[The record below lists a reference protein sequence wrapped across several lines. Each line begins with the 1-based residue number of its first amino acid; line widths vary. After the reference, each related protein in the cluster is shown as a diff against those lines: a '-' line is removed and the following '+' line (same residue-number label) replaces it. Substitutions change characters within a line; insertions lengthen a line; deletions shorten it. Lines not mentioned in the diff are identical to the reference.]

1 MQKNNCKLSK
11 KRYDIS
17 NNWWIKPLLLEKII
31 NNIKILCN
39 KKSVEFVDTSI
50 IEQIEMKMIRPSSF
64 AVRDK
69 FQKYCEDDEFLII
82 SIREHGL
89 IQPILIRPLSHG
101 FEIVAGHRRYQAC
114 KSLRWRFIPC
124 KIREMTNKQ
133 AFEIQLSENIQRKSM
148 DPIEEA
154 EAFRRYVIDFGWGG
168 VSDLAQ
174 KIGKSEEYVS
184 HRIQLLKLSE
194 EIKNKIV
201 SNRLNVSKAIEITT
215 IPIEKQSQIVGEII
229 KKNLSVKRIRELK
242 MILRDNI
249 TEDYNNIC
257 LSDSNNYF
265 SKSLKI
271 TKKASLSLKVTLARI
286 DNLIEESQI
295 SIDPEQRTEIINFLM
310 EIRIRIHELI
320 DDTIKFKNY
329 NKKIFRGKKNAN
341 N

>member
-1 MQKNNCKLSK
+1 MA
-11 KRYDIS
+11 
-17 NNWWIKPLLLEKII
+17 
-31 NNIKILCN
+31 
-39 KKSVEFVDTSI
+39 FVDTSI
-50 IEQIEMKMIRPSSF
+50 IEQIEMKMIHHSSF

-69 FQKYCEDDEFLII
+69 FQRYSEDNESLVT

-124 KIREMTNKQ
+124 KIRELTDKQ

-168 VSDLAQ
+168 VSDLAK

-184 HRIQLLKLSE
+184 HRIQLLKLPD
-194 EIKNKIV
+194 EIKKKIA
-201 SNRLNVSKAIEITT
+201 SQLLNVSKAIEISA

-229 KKNLSVKRIRELK
+229 ENNLSVKRIRELK
-242 MILRDNI
+242 MILRDNV
-249 TEDYNNIC
+249 TEDCNDKELVNTKNHI
-257 LSDSNNYF
+257 

-271 TKKASLSLKVTLARI
+271 TKKASLSLKVNLARI
-286 DNLIEESQI
+286 DNLIEEAQI
-295 SIDPEQRTEIINFLM
+295 SIEPENRTEITNFLM
-310 EIRIRIHELI
+310 ELRIRIHELI

-329 NKKIFRGKKNAN
+329 NKKSLRCKN
-341 N
+341 

>member
-1 MQKNNCKLSK
+1 M
-11 KRYDIS
+11 
-17 NNWWIKPLLLEKII
+17 
-31 NNIKILCN
+31 
-39 KKSVEFVDTSI
+39 EFVDTSI
-50 IEQIEMKMIRPSSF
+50 IEQIEMKMIHPSSF

-69 FQKYCEDDEFLII
+69 FQKYCEDDESLII

-124 KIREMTNKQ
+124 KICEMTNKQ

-168 VSDLAQ
+168 VSDLAK

-194 EIKNKIV
+194 ETQKKIA
-201 SNRLNVSKAIEITT
+201 SNMLNVSKAIEIST

-229 KKNLSVKRIRELK
+229 QNNLSVKRIRELK

-249 TEDYNNIC
+249 TEDYTNIGFANG
-257 LSDSNNYF
+257 NNYL

-295 SIDPEQRTEIINFLM
+295 SIEPEQRTEIINFLM
-310 EIRIRIHELI
+310 ELRIRIHELI

-329 NKKIFRGKKNAN
+329 NKKKIFRGKKNTSK
-341 N
+341 

>member
-1 MQKNNCKLSK
+1 M
-11 KRYDIS
+11 
-17 NNWWIKPLLLEKII
+17 
-31 NNIKILCN
+31 
-39 KKSVEFVDTSI
+39 EFVDTSI

-69 FQKYCEDDEFLII
+69 FQKYCEDDESLII

-124 KIREMTNKQ
+124 KICEMTNKQ

-168 VSDLAQ
+168 VSDLAK

-194 EIKNKIV
+194 ETQKKIA
-201 SNRLNVSKAIEITT
+201 SNMLNVSKAIEIST

-229 KKNLSVKRIRELK
+229 TNKLSVKRIRELK

-249 TEDYNNIC
+249 TEDYTNIGFANGT
-257 LSDSNNYF
+257 NNYL

-295 SIDPEQRTEIINFLM
+295 SIEPEQRTEIINFLM
-310 EIRIRIHELI
+310 ELRIRIHELI

-329 NKKIFRGKKNAN
+329 NKKKIFRGKKNTSK
-341 N
+341 

>member
-1 MQKNNCKLSK
+1 
-11 KRYDIS
+11 
-17 NNWWIKPLLLEKII
+17 
-31 NNIKILCN
+31 
-39 KKSVEFVDTSI
+39 VEFVDTSI
-50 IEQIEMKMIRPSSF
+50 IEQIEIKMIRPSSF

-69 FQKYCEDDEFLII
+69 FQKYCEDDESLII

-124 KIREMTNKQ
+124 KICEMTNKQ

-168 VSDLAQ
+168 VSDLAK

-194 EIKNKIV
+194 ETQKKIA
-201 SNRLNVSKAIEITT
+201 SNMLNVSKAIEIST
-215 IPIEKQSQIVGEII
+215 IPIERQSQIVGEII
-229 KKNLSVKRIRELK
+229 KNNLSVKKIRELK
-242 MILRDNI
+242 MILRDHS
-249 TEDYNNIC
+249 TEDYTNIGFANA
-257 LSDSNNYF
+257 NNYL

-295 SIDPEQRTEIINFLM
+295 SIEPEQRTDIINFLM
-310 EIRIRIHELI
+310 ELRIRIHELI
-320 DDTIKFKNY
+320 DDTIKFKKY
-329 NKKIFRGKKNAN
+329 NKKIYRGKKNTLN
-341 N
+341 

>member
-1 MQKNNCKLSK
+1 M
-11 KRYDIS
+11 
-17 NNWWIKPLLLEKII
+17 
-31 NNIKILCN
+31 
-39 KKSVEFVDTSI
+39 EFVDTSI

-69 FQKYCEDDEFLII
+69 FQKYCEDDESLII

-89 IQPILIRPLSHG
+89 IQPILIRPLSHK

-124 KIREMTNKQ
+124 KICEMTNKQ

-168 VSDLAQ
+168 VSDLAK

-194 EIKNKIV
+194 ETQKKIA
-201 SNRLNVSKAIEITT
+201 SNMLNVSTAIEIST

-229 KKNLSVKRIRELK
+229 KNNLSVKRIRELK

-249 TEDYNNIC
+249 TEDYTNIGFANG
-257 LSDSNNYF
+257 NNYL

-295 SIDPEQRTEIINFLM
+295 SIEPEQRTEIINFLM
-310 EIRIRIHELI
+310 ELRIRIHELI

-329 NKKIFRGKKNAN
+329 NKKKIFRGKKNTSN
-341 N
+341 

>member
-1 MQKNNCKLSK
+1 
-11 KRYDIS
+11 
-17 NNWWIKPLLLEKII
+17 
-31 NNIKILCN
+31 
-39 KKSVEFVDTSI
+39 VEFVDTSI

-69 FQKYCEDDEFLII
+69 FQKYCEDDESLII

-168 VSDLAQ
+168 VSDLAK

-194 EIKNKIV
+194 EIKKKIA
-201 SNRLNVSKAIEITT
+201 SNRLNVSKAIEIST

-229 KKNLSVKRIRELK
+229 ENNLSVKRIRELK

-249 TEDYNNIC
+249 NEEY
-257 LSDSNNYF
+257 SDIGFTNGNNYL

-295 SIDPEQRTEIINFLM
+295 FIEPEQRTETINFLM
-310 EIRIRIHELI
+310 GIRIRIHELI
-320 DDTIKFKNY
+320 DDTIKFKNN
-329 NKKIFRGKKNAN
+329 NKKIFRSKKNTN

>member
-1 MQKNNCKLSK
+1 MAF
-11 KRYDIS
+11 I
-17 NNWWIKPLLLEKII
+17 
-31 NNIKILCN
+31 
-39 KKSVEFVDTSI
+39 DTSI
-50 IEQIEMKMIRPSSF
+50 IEQIEMKIIRNSSF

-69 FQKYCEDDEFLII
+69 FQRFTEDDESLVN

-89 IQPILIRPLSHG
+89 IQPILIRPVSQG

-124 KIREMTNKQ
+124 KIREMTDKQ
-133 AFEIQLSENIQRKSM
+133 AFEIQLTENIQRKSM

-168 VSDLAQ
+168 VSDLGK

-194 EIKNKIV
+194 EIKNKI
-201 SNRLNVSKAIEITT
+201 SSRRLNVSKAIEIST

-229 KKNLSVKRIRELK
+229 ENNLSVKRIRELK
-242 MILRDNI
+242 MILIDNV
-249 TEDYNNIC
+249 TEECNNKG
-257 LSDSNNYF
+257 LVNTNNYI

-271 TKKASLSLKVTLARI
+271 TKKASLSLKVNLARI
-286 DNLIEESQI
+286 DNLIEEAQI
-295 SIDPEQRTEIINFLM
+295 SIEPQYRTEIINFLM
-310 EIRIRIHELI
+310 ELRIRIHELI

-329 NKKIFRGKKNAN
+329 NKKNLK
-341 N
+341 

>member
-1 MQKNNCKLSK
+1 MEL
-11 KRYDIS
+11 
-17 NNWWIKPLLLEKII
+17 
-31 NNIKILCN
+31 
-39 KKSVEFVDTSI
+39 VDTSI
-50 IEQIEMKMIRPSSF
+50 TEQIEMKLIRPSSF

-69 FQKYCEDDEFLII
+69 FQKYCEDDESLII

-89 IQPILIRPLSHG
+89 IQPILIRPLSQG

-114 KSLRWRFIPC
+114 KSLRWRFINC

-168 VSDLAQ
+168 MSDLAK

-194 EIKNKIV
+194 EIKKKIA
-201 SNRLNVSKAIEITT
+201 SNRLNVSKAIEIST

-229 KKNLSVKRIRELK
+229 EKNLSVKRIRELK

-249 TEDYNNIC
+249 SEDYSNIG
-257 LSDSNNYF
+257 LTNGNNYL

-286 DNLIEESQI
+286 DNLIEETQI
-295 SIDPEQRTEIINFLM
+295 SIEPGERTQIINFLM
-310 EIRIRIHELI
+310 ELRIRIHELI

-329 NKKIFRGKKNAN
+329 NKKILRGKKNITN
-341 N
+341 